1 VEITG
6 LDVDVGRLDDE
17 ASGCS
22 DWWGSWLVSAAEE
35 PAGVL
40 GAESELVV
48 TIFIFD
54 RSRCKG
60 F

>member
-1 VEITG
+1 LVVEITG
-6 LDVDVGRLDDE
+6 LDVDVGRLDEE
-17 ASGCS
+17 ALECS
-22 DWWGSWLVSAAEE
+22 DGWVASAAEE
-35 PAGVL
+35 RAGVL
-40 GAESELVV
+40 GAESLLVV